1 VVLTQSRGHCADGAL
16 AGCLPGN
23 GLSSQALPDGM
34 RGSRSVIEVGPQP
47 VRKYPPFCTAVRLA

>member
-34 RGSRSVIEVGPQP
+34 RGSRSVIEVGPQS
-47 VRKYPPFCTAVRLA
+47 VRKYPPFWR